1 MLSKLAFK
9 DSADNDD
16 VKFGLLCKFLKGNIL
31 QRKAREDTNR
41 SANLPSQ
48 QMANL
53 TRAVNKTQTT
63 DEENNNDT
71 NNQQSPKQVYT
82 QVTLKTEARSIDTR
96 SNER

>member
-9 DSADNDD
+9 DSTDNDEM
-16 VKFGLLCKFLKGNIL
+16 KFGLLCKFLKSNIL

-53 TRAVNKTQTT
+53 PRAVNQTQTT
-63 DEENNNDT
+63 DEENSNVTND
-71 NNQQSPKQVYT
+71 Q
-82 QVTLKTEARSIDTR
+82 
-96 SNER
+96 